1 MLLSLGEAL
10 KKLTGT
16 TPSRFGRTC
25 GCQRGG
31 VDSRFARRLRAKDEK
46 TTASRDMNAHV
57 LAEISD
63 QKDDPRLVSL
73 MSCSSIDALNSVEQ

>member
-1 MLLSLGEAL
+1 M
-10 KKLTGT
+10 
-16 TPSRFGRTC
+16 R
-25 GCQRGG
+25 
-31 VDSRFARRLRAKDEK
+31 VKDEK